1 VARADRAPAAPGVGD
16 VGKEFGVEIR
26 RFGPGHRRPDG
37 PPGTRGVT
45 GQVIHQDGRG
55 SIAELAF
62 APGAVIAPHTN
73 LNTSFF
79 VVVSGGGFVLVGS
92 ERARVGHGEAVLWPA
107 GELHS
112 AWTEGTE
119 MRALVIEF
127 SGAGTSSG
135 EDADAA
141 AGDGGRLQQRDAR
154 GGRMVGGAGPA
165 RGSLVEPSGPPADD
179 RREPSGEPW

>member
-1 VARADRAPAAPGVGD
+1 M
-16 VGKEFGVEIR
+16 EIR

-127 SGAGTSSG
+127 RGAGTGIG
-135 EDADAA
+135 EGAGAA
-141 AGDGGRLQQRDAR
+141 AGGVGGRLQQRDTR
-154 GGRMVGGAGPA
+154 GGRTAGGAGRA
-165 RGSLVEPSGPPADD
+165 RGSLVEPSGPPVNDPG
-179 RREPSGEPW
+179 RRSGEPW